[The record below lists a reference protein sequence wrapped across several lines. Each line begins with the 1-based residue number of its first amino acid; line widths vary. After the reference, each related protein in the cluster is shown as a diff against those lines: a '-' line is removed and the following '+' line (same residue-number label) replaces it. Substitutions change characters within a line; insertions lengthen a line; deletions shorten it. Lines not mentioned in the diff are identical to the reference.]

1 MTRFKSLLSRA
12 RQHRWLALPAALTAS
27 AIFWFSIGDGVMA
40 EPKNGTQ
47 TLVFL
52 RHAEKPAMGLGQL
65 NCQGLNRALDLAELL
80 PNEFGKADFIFAA
93 DPGRH
98 VEEGEG
104 DHSYSYVR
112 PLMTIGPSAIKL
124 GLPVNI
130 DFAANDTSDL
140 AHELMNAKYHDA
152 TIYTAWSHGY
162 LPELVNKVAEE
173 ASGKKMNLIDDW
185 TGTDFDSLL
194 VMTLEWTNGKA
205 SMEYQVVK
213 QNLNDGAATCPNRA

>member
-1 MTRFKSLLSRA
+1 MTRFKSLLASV
-12 RQHRWLALPAALTAS
+12 RQRRWLALPAALTAS

-130 DFAANDTSDL
+130 DFGANDTSDL
-140 AHELMNAKYHDA
+140 AHELMDAKYHDA

-173 ASGKKMNLIDDW
+173 ASGRKMNLIDDW

-213 QNLNDGAATCPNRA
+213 QNLNGGEASCPSRA